1 MSTMGKTRTEAP
13 LKTLTLAGEDYP
25 YIETMGGLIDFQEET
40 GKLEPSGLEENLK
53 YMYHTVR
60 SACRRYRK
68 EFSMT
73 FQEFVDCF
81 DPVEFNRLI
90 KAINKGKT
98 PEDPKKA

>member
-1 MSTMGKTRTEAP
+1 MGKTKTEAP

-25 YIETMGGLIDFQEET
+25 YIETMGGLFDFQEET

-73 FQEFVDCF
+73 FQEFVDAL
-81 DPVEFNRLI
+81 DPAEFVRVI
-90 KAINKGKT
+90 TAINADT
-98 PEDPKKA
+98 ALEAEKKA